1 MLTEHM
7 LKKNK
12 LKITI
17 VCDVLGEENNGTTIA
32 AMNLIR
38 YLRQAGHEVHVLCPD
53 KTKKDLEGYY
63 VVPTRSFGV
72 FTGYIEKNG
81 VSLAKADDKTVR
93 AAINGSDVVHI
104 MLPFTLGKKAIQV
117 AKEMNIPITT
127 GFHLLAENFSS
138 HIFMKDAKFTNRLLY
153 SYFHS
158 AYKECDAI
166 HYPTQYLRDL
176 NEKMYGKTNGYVIS
190 NGVNDMFRPL
200 PDKKPFDGIYRIVY
214 TGRYSREKSHKTL
227 ISGVARSK
235 YKDKIKLILAG
246 DGPLKESIKR
256 RIDEEGINAEMNF
269 FSREQLVRVLNDAYL
284 YVHAAE
290 IEAEGIGCLEAIAC
304 GLVPVI
310 CDSDRC
316 ATKSYALTDK
326 SLFKNRD
333 PDDLAAKID
342 WWIEHPEKRAE
353 YSEKYAAFASDD
365 LKQSEC
371 MKKMENMLLETAR
384 RFRGAH
390 SLQEPN
396 RP

>member
-1 MLTEHM
+1 M
-7 LKKNK
+7 
-12 LKITI
+12 KITI

-38 YLRQAGHEVHVLCPD
+38 YLKNAGHNVSVLCPD

-72 FTGYIEKNG
+72 FNGYIEKNG

-93 AAINGSDVVHI
+93 AAIEGSDIVHV
-104 MLPFTLGKKAIQV
+104 MLPFTLGKKAIAV
-117 AKEMNIPITT
+117 AKEYDIPVSA

-138 HIFMKDAKFTNRLLY
+138 HIFLKDAKFANKLLY
-153 SYFHS
+153 NRFHEV
-158 AYKECDAI
+158 YKQCDAL

-176 NEKMYGKTNGYVIS
+176 NESMYGKTNGYVIS
-190 NGVNDMFRPL
+190 NGVNDRFRPL
-200 PDKKPFDGIYRIVY
+200 QTKKPDDGLYRIVY
-214 TGRYSREKSHKTL
+214 TGRFSREKTHKVL
-227 ISGVARSK
+227 IAAAARSK

-246 DGPLKESIKR
+246 DGPLKETLQKQIE
-256 RIDEEGINAEMNF
+256 EEGVNAEMNF
-269 FSREQLVRVLNDAYL
+269 FTRDELVGVLNGAYL

-326 SLFKNRD
+326 SLFENRN
-333 PDDLAAKID
+333 PVDLAEKID
-342 WWIEHPEKRAE
+342 WWIEHPAERAE
-353 YSEKYAAFASDD
+353 YSDRYAGFASED
-365 LKQSEC
+365 LRQDRC
-371 MKKMENMLLETAR
+371 MKKMEEMLAETAE
-384 RFRGAH
+384 RFKK
-390 SLQEPN
+390 
-396 RP
+396 